1 MADSAPHRT
10 SWPAFIRHF
19 LEMVVAMVGGM
30 MVFGAILRLVLAQL
44 GYSTLLDQ
52 TEPAVLI
59 MATTM
64 TAGMTLLM
72 RYRGHGWPSVAEM
85 AAAMY
90 VPFLILLIPF
100 WAGLLS
106 GAAVM
111 AGGHVLMIPCMILV
125 MLRRRREYAQDHRG
139 HQRGR
144 PELAQALAPDQPQ

>member
-1 MADSAPHRT
+1 MPDSTAHRT

-19 LEMVVAMVGGM
+19 LEMVVAMVLGM

-44 GYSTLLDQ
+44 GYSALLDQ

-59 MATTM
+59 MATNM

-72 RYRGHGWPSVAEM
+72 RYRGHSWPSVAEM
-85 AAAMY
+85 AGAMY
-90 VPFLILLIPF
+90 TPFIILLIPF
-100 WAGLLS
+100 WAGLVS

-111 AGGHVLMIPCMILV
+111 AGGHVLMVPCMILV
-125 MLRRRREYAQDHRG
+125 MLHRRREYAQDHRG

-144 PELAQALAPDQPQ
+144 PDLAQAHAPDQPH

>member
-1 MADSAPHRT
+1 MADSAAHRT
-10 SWPAFIRHF
+10 SWTAFIRHF
-19 LEMVVAMVGGM
+19 LEMVVAMVLGM
-30 MVFGAILRLVLAQL
+30 MVFGAILRLILAQL

-59 MATTM
+59 MATNM

-100 WAGLLS
+100 WAGLVS

-125 MLRRRREYAQDHRG
+125 MLRRRREYAQDHRD
-139 HQRGR
+139 HQRAR
-144 PELAQALAPDQPQ
+144 PELAQVPTPDQPH